1 MIRRERWK
9 KWKGREDKEYTG
21 IGVDRRRVGMVGE
34 DRKKA
39 RRNDMQGRRREGKE
53 RNGWSKRGREKD

>member
-1 MIRRERWK
+1 
-9 KWKGREDKEYTG
+9 
-21 IGVDRRRVGMVGE
+21 VGE

-53 RNGWSKRGREKD
+53 RNGRSRRGREKDGIVHLLL